1 MAELTDSRPALLF
14 IPYFTVDTAPQTNFL
29 FSIWRCSMID
39 KLSSACLSWSF
50 NWQELKKL
58 KGIDGLTG
66 YILVTY
72 YDKNTE
78 QPPVRVEV
86 DLTSEHQVIEKVIK
100 NDTSFDDFS
109 AKFEYSLTPHKY
121 PEELSYEEM
130 FEASDKNDAVL
141 VIGDKKLH
149 VNKSVS
155 IVTREGLEQFLSLH
169 SDFFS
174 ALFSSNFKE
183 GQMDEVPIKDIFFK
197 DFGLL
202 MSTIY
207 PKNVFPNDSTAEKL
221 LELADRFIMP
231 SVTRQVE
238 NHLVTVSQIG
248 NETLMWMAD
257 KYGMKMLM
265 EKTISQMDSA
275 EKAKKLKM
283 SNEYGELSNETKAR
297 LFERLVQIV

>member
-1 MAELTDSRPALLF
+1 MTETPITYKL
-14 IPYFTVDTAPQTNFL
+14 DTKKQAGASNSVLDISETSGL
-29 FSIWRCSMID
+29 KCIWRCSMID

-58 KGIDGLTG
+58 KGINGLTG

-72 YDKNTE
+72 YDNNTE

-100 NDTSFDDFS
+100 KDTSFDDFK
-109 AKFEYSLTPHKY
+109 ATFEFSLTPHKY

-130 FEASDKNDAVL
+130 FEASEKNDAVL

-149 VNKSVS
+149 VNKS
-155 IVTREGLEQFLSLH
+155 FLSLH
-169 SDFFS
+169 SDFFN

-207 PKNVFPNDSTAEKL
+207 PKNVFPNDPTAEKL

-238 NHLVTVSQIG
+238 NHLATVSQIN
-248 NETLMWMAD
+248 NEKLMWMAD